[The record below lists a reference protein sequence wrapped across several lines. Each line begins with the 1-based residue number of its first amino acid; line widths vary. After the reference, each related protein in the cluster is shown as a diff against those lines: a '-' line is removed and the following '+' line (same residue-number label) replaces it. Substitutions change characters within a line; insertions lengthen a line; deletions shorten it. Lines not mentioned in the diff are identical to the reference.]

1 MNETGGI
8 FMDEKKEKLI
18 VRVVEEFLSKEGV
31 MTVQDYDNILLEE
44 EELN

>member
-1 MNETGGI
+1 
-8 FMDEKKEKLI
+8 MDEKKEKLI